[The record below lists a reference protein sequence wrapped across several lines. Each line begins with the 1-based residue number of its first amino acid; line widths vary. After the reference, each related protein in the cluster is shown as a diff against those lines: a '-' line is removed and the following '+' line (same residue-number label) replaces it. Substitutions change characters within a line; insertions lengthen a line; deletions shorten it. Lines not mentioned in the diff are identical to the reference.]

1 VDLELDKPLNQR
13 NTWDIVDDGIL
24 GKFDLICKMGRGNYG
39 TVWRAVDKQNRERI
53 AIKKI
58 NGAFQNIID
67 AQRSLREILILSE
80 IRNHPNVIKIFNVK
94 TDKKG
99 RDLYLIM
106 EFADTDLLTLIRAQM
121 CSNE

>member
-1 VDLELDKPLNQR
+1 
-13 NTWDIVDDGIL
+13 
-24 GKFDLICKMGRGNYG
+24 MGRGNYG
-39 TVWRAVDKQNRERI
+39 TVWRAVDKRNRQRI

-80 IRNHPNVIKIFNVK
+80 IRDHPNVIKIFNVK
-94 TDKKG
+94 IDKKG

>member
-1 VDLELDKPLNQR
+1 
-13 NTWDIVDDGIL
+13 
-24 GKFDLICKMGRGNYG
+24 MGRGNYG